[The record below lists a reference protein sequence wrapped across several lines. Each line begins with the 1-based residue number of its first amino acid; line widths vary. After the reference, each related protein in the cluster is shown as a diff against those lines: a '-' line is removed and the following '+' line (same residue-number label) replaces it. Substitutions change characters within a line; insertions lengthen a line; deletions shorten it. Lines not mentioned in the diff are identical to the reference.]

1 MGLLEP
7 KDLVFEF
14 SMRRLGPE
22 ALRDIP
28 EEYAHHWRVKI
39 TGRQLDEDFD
49 EVDEVTVGDAEAYVI
64 PDAAGQRDLFLTLD
78 AHSQDLAD
86 VGEMLQIIRPD
97 LLEALAESWGRDLLY
112 VSYIE
117 LDRAHRGR
125 GLGKAVLEG
134 ILDGVGRYVGLV
146 VLEAAPLPGDD
157 AAEEGSLLHRS
168 AKRSLARYWS
178 AAGFEKADGDWMYQ
192 LV

>member
-7 KDLVFEF
+7 KDLIFEF

-28 EEYAHHWRVKI
+28 EEYAHHWRVKV
-39 TGRQLDEDFD
+39 TGRQFDEDAD
-49 EVDEVTVGDAEAYVI
+49 EVDEVTVGSAEAYVI

-86 VGEMLQIIRPD
+86 VGEMLQVVRPD

-117 LDRAHRGR
+117 LEPGHRGR
-125 GLGKAVLEG
+125 GLGQAVLEG
-134 ILDGVGRYVGLV
+134 ILDGVGRYAGLV
-146 VLEAAPLPGDD
+146 VLEAAPLLDG
-157 AAEEGSLLHRS
+157 AVEEGSLLHRS